1 MSTTMYEILYII
13 DASLEEAQIEKIS
26 NEVKAVITDD
36 GGEILKE
43 VNWGKRTLAFPIK
56 KKTEGLYINM
66 DFNGPADMP
75 LKINEYEATHTGLLR
90 HMTLKV
96 SKARLEQDK
105 YDEARKQKEKE
116 AIRKAKEEELA
127 AIKAAEEASV
137 AREAAAAK
145 AAEEA
150 AAAKEAAE
158 NPSESIEQSTS
169 AESAVEEI
177 PVASDDGKT
186 EESAA
191 PEIKS
196 SE

>member
-13 DASLEEAQIEKIS
+13 DSSLEESQIEKIS

-43 VNWGKRTLAFPIK
+43 VNWGKRTLAFPVK

-75 LKINEYEATHTGLLR
+75 LKINEYETTHAGLLR

-105 YDEARKQKEKE
+105 YDEAKKQKEKD
-116 AIRKAKEEELA
+116 AIRKAREEELA
-127 AIKAAEEASV
+127 AVKASE
-137 AREAAAAK
+137 EAAAAK
-145 AAEEA
+145 SAAE

-158 NPSESIEQSTS
+158 NTPQENAPESTEQSKP
-169 AESAVEEI
+169 AESAVSETPAAFDE
-177 PVASDDGKT
+177 SKT

-191 PEIKS
+191 AEAPA